1 MDDVII
7 GWIGEGRAVNVV
19 YFDFSKVSDT
29 VSHNILVKKKN
40 LESVGW
46 MNGW

>member
-19 YFDFSKVSDT
+19 YFDFSKVFDT
-29 VSHNILVKKKN
+29 VSHSVLVKKKKKKN
-40 LESVGW
+40 LVWDG
-46 MNGW
+46 